1 MNELVT
7 KIRVHNEDFFVASTI
22 ERCPKSMMLRELVK
36 NALEAA
42 ASAPLGERQVEIA
55 ACRVDGVRKLR
66 IWNTGVGMNAEELFR
81 MCDIASSIG
90 KMQGLDGNFGMGAK
104 VASLPSNHHGV
115 RYRSCREGRV
125 SEVLLGK
132 RSGVYGRVL
141 RPDPVTGAPSAVLD
155 VTDQVKAEGLGTGSD
170 WTEVVLLGNR
180 ASQDTVADP
189 YDGNPKVPK
198 WWLQL
203 ALQQRFF
210 QIRGDVDVLLGPDL
224 HDLSGM
230 RPFIPFLRIVGESF
244 ARWDTVQ
251 VADGVKV
258 HFGYDPVHL
267 ERAEVNASYKD
278 SFSRGVS
285 FAGLLHGDELYEV
298 RMWSGWTGEAPNYG
312 ISSDARH
319 LSVLVELDEDYPVRA
334 EGYRQFLRYKN
345 GAQDQVRM
353 MDFAAMVRANHPAWL
368 RDMMRSASPD
378 QALIGSV
385 RQQLEK
391 LIASLGLKRLRPKF
405 RSPPPVPKPPAPAS
419 DKTKEPPVPASVQ
432 PPAPPKPAAEAKPTP
447 PKPPE
452 AKAKEPPEKKDSPE
466 KVEDFEE
473 MPELLLLRSAQEV
486 ADRNLQHRAARF
498 YPESHQLYVN
508 LRYPSAQQMAEL
520 LIASAP
526 PEVAPA
532 LARGAAQAA
541 AENALVLRLGRA
553 LVYGLAKRNATE
565 GWSEAE
571 QKQVLSSEVLTLIAD
586 DLHLAFPAAK
596 EFFDTRIERAVKD
609 AADSR
614 RAVVEMIA
622 S

>member
-42 ASAPLGERQVEIA
+42 TSAPLGSRRVEIN
-55 ACRVDGVRKLR
+55 ACLVNGVRKLR
-66 IWNTGVGMNAEELFR
+66 IWNTGLGMNAEELFR

-115 RYRSCREGRV
+115 RYRSCRDGRV

-132 RSGVYGRVL
+132 RNGVYGRVL
-141 RPDPVTGAPSAVLD
+141 RRDPLTGEPSAVVD
-155 VTDQVKAEGLGTGSD
+155 VTDAVKIEGGETASD

-180 ASQDTVADP
+180 ESQDTVADP

-203 ALQQRFF
+203 GLQLRFF
-210 QIRGDVDVLLGPDL
+210 QIHGDVDVLIGPDL
-224 HDLSGM
+224 HDLPGVRS
-230 RPFIPFLRIVGESF
+230 FIPMARIVGESF

-258 HFGYDPVHL
+258 HFGHDPIHP
-267 ERAEVNASYKD
+267 ERSDVNASFKD
-278 SFSRGVS
+278 SFSRGIS
-285 FAGLLHGDELYEV
+285 LAGLLYADEIYEV
-298 RMWSGWTGEAPNYG
+298 RMWGGWTSEAPNYG
-312 ISSDARH
+312 ISSHARH
-319 LSVLVELDEDYPVRA
+319 VSLLVELADDYPVQP

-353 MDFAAMVRANHPAWL
+353 MDFAAMVRANHPDWL
-368 RDMMRSASPD
+368 REMMRSASPD

-391 LIASLGLKRLRPKF
+391 LIAALGLKRLRPQF
-405 RSPPPVPKPPAPAS
+405 RSPPQAPKPPAPVSEKVQA
-419 DKTKEPPVPASVQ
+419 PAPVQ
-432 PPAPPKPAAEAKPTP
+432 PPVQPKAESDTKPTAS
-447 PKPPE
+447 KPPE
-452 AKAKEPPEKKDSPE
+452 DKAKEPPAPKESLE

-473 MPELLLLRSAQEV
+473 MPELLLLRSPQEV
-486 ADRNLQHRAARF
+486 ADRNLRYRAARF

-508 LRYPSAQQMAEL
+508 LLYPSVQQLVEQLVVLAPL
-520 LIASAP
+520 KASP
-526 PEVAPA
+526 V
-532 LARGAAQAA
+532 LVGAAARAA

-553 LVYGLAKRNATE
+553 VVYGLAKRNAAE

-571 QKQVLSSEVLTLIAD
+571 KKQVLSSEVLTLIAD
-586 DLHLAFPAAK
+586 DLPLAFAAAK
-596 EFFDTRIERAVKD
+596 DFFDQRITQIARE
-609 AADSR
+609 AAESR
-614 RAVVEMIA
+614 PAFEEMGA
-622 S
+622 A